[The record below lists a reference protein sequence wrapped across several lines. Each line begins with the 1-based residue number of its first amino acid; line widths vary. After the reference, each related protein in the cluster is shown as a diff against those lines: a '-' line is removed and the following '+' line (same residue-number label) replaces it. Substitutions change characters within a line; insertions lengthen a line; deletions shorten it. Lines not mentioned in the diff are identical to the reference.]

1 MNYSQADA
9 TPNDDHILLSIRK
22 GQDLVTQND
31 IPGAERF
38 FLDAL
43 DQLSRAYRPRVVG
56 FCVAIL
62 PAAWKDEAED
72 VAQDAFVAAYRNMPR
87 FRGEASIPTWFFSI
101 VRKRCFSAIRT
112 FKREEQR

>member
-1 MNYSQADA
+1 MQS
-9 TPNDDHILLSIRK
+9 
-22 GQDLVTQND
+22 G
-31 IPGAERF
+31 F

-112 FKREEQR
+112 FKREEQRHIYSETSMLLFTFHRI